1 MPQQNQ
7 RPYNLND
14 PIPTMLPDQRPSW
27 RDVAILLIGYIAL
40 DWASYIHPLHELNIT
55 PWNPAP
61 ALGLVY
67 LLHFGSRMALPIA
80 VAIFVS
86 EIWVRGLPTGP
97 WMALVIAGLL
107 TLNCWVVAV
116 LLNRILVGGRIFFER
131 RGLLIWVIGVTAG
144 MLVNSISLMLTLN
157 VAGYIPDVGLTDSIF
172 QYWVGDATGALVA
185 MPLIWSLMDPQRRRE
200 MQRIISKPEFLI
212 TLGLI
217 AAAMWIAFV
226 AGSVASFK
234 YFYVLFLPIAWAA
247 SRDGLHGAVISAALI
262 QLGLI
267 LGFQWLK
274 IETVTV
280 VETQALS
287 AVIAVFGFF
296 VGVVVDE
303 EQRVSEELRETLR
316 LAAAAEMAGAM
327 AHELNQ
333 PLSALSTYGAA
344 CERLI
349 EIGETGSRLRDTVQS
364 MIRESHRAAEVLRR
378 LRDFFRTGSTQLEPI
393 VLAPLLQDAMVP
405 FAAMQ
410 EPGTVLFKVD
420 PIPHCQLLGDRLQ
433 LEVVLRNLF
442 SNAFDAA
449 NGKLPGGKTIGVRVL
464 VDRHPPGVTVVIE
477 DNGAG
482 LDHVGMSRLFE
493 SFRSTKSSGLG
504 LGLVISRAIAEAHGG
519 RLWAEAGDH
528 GIFKLYLPLQGENDH
543 AP

>member
-1 MPQQNQ
+1 
-7 RPYNLND
+7 
-14 PIPTMLPDQRPSW
+14 
-27 RDVAILLIGYIAL
+27 
-40 DWASYIHPLHELNIT
+40 
-55 PWNPAP
+55 
-61 ALGLVY
+61 
-67 LLHFGSRMALPIA
+67 
-80 VAIFVS
+80 
-86 EIWVRGLPTGP
+86 
-97 WMALVIAGLL
+97 
-107 TLNCWVVAV
+107 
-116 LLNRILVGGRIFFER
+116 
-131 RGLLIWVIGVTAG
+131 
-144 MLVNSISLMLTLN
+144 
-157 VAGYIPDVGLTDSIF
+157 
-172 QYWVGDATGALVA
+172 
-185 MPLIWSLMDPQRRRE
+185 MDPQRRGE
-200 MQRIISKPEFLI
+200 MLRIIFKAEFLI
-212 TLGLI
+212 TLALI
-217 AAAMWIAFV
+217 VAAMWVAFV

-267 LGFQWLK
+267 LGFQWLN

-280 VETQALS
+280 VETQALL

-303 EQRVSEELRETLR
+303 EQRVSQELRETLR
-316 LAAAAEMAGAM
+316 LAAAAEMGAL

-349 EIGETGSRLRDTVQS
+349 EIGETGSRWRDNGES

-378 LRDFFRTGSTQLEPI
+378 LRDFFRTGSTHLEPI
-393 VLAPLLQDAMVP
+393 VLAPLLQDAIAP

-420 PIPHCQLLGDRLQ
+420 PIPHCELLGDRLQ

-449 NGKLPGGKTIGVRVL
+449 NGKLAGGKTICVRVL

-482 LDHVGMSRLFE
+482 LDHAGLPDCLRVSDPPSPVAWAWAL
-493 SFRSTKSSGLG
+493 SS
-504 LGLVISRAIAEAHGG
+504 A
-519 RLWAEAGDH
+519 
-528 GIFKLYLPLQGENDH
+528 
-543 AP
+543 APSPRHMGVV